1 VGARSNTRC
10 WDENAGRARAI
21 ARESHGRR
29 KDVSM
34 SLVVVG
40 SMALDTV
47 RTPFGEVREALGGA
61 ATFFSLAASHYTDV
75 QVVAVVG
82 SDFPEEHL
90 DVLRRRNI
98 DVSGVQ
104 RVPGQ
109 TFRWQGEYTYDLNTA
124 HTLDTQLGV
133 FADFHPEV
141 PEHYRD
147 ADFVFLANIDP
158 HLQLEVLRQMRSPR
172 LRALDS
178 MNFWIESQRPA
189 LTEAMSAVDVVLLN
203 EGEVRQYASTYNLY
217 LAARRVLDLGPT
229 ALVAKKGENG
239 AVLISRGGVF
249 IAPAFPL
256 ESVVDPTGAGDSFAG
271 GFLGYLA
278 QVNDVSLAS
287 IKRAMIHGSTVA
299 SFAVEDFSVE
309 RLVYLRP
316 DDLQERFERF
326 RELTRYE
333 EIEAPE

>member
-1 VGARSNTRC
+1 
-10 WDENAGRARAI
+10 
-21 ARESHGRR
+21 
-29 KDVSM
+29 M

-47 RTPFGEVREALGGA
+47 RTPFGEVREVLGGA
-61 ATFFSLAASHYTDV
+61 ATYFSLAASHYTDV
-75 QVVAVVG
+75 KIVAVVG
-82 SDFPEEHL
+82 DDFPEDHL

-104 RVPGQ
+104 RRPGR
-109 TFRWQGEYTYDLNTA
+109 TFRWVGEYNYDMNTA
-124 HTLDTQLGV
+124 YTVDTQLGV

-158 HLQLEVLRQMRSPR
+158 SLQLEVLGQMRSPR
-172 LRALDS
+172 LSALDS
-178 MNFWIESQRPA
+178 MNFWIESKRSE
-189 LTEAMSAVDVVLLN
+189 LTEAMAKVDVVLLN

-217 LAARRVLDLGPT
+217 VAARRVLDLGPM

-239 AVLISRGGVF
+239 AVLISPGGVF
-249 IAPAFPL
+249 IAPAFPI
-256 ESVVDPTGAGDSFAG
+256 ESVMDPTGAGDSFAG

-278 QVNDVSLAS
+278 SVGDVSLAG
-287 IKRAMIHGSTVA
+287 IKRGMIHGSTVA
-299 SFAVEDFSVE
+299 SFAVEDFSVQ
-309 RLVYLRP
+309 RLVALGP
-316 DDLQERFERF
+316 EDLQERFDMF

-333 EIEAPE
+333 EIEEPEE